1 MSDDTYIDAGE
12 ALERHTGNP
21 AYQGWAYSPFSAC
34 LWSAQRLLTYV
45 YMSGN
50 DPTGPRNCPDSQTPR
65 TLDSCFVPAAGA
77 SSAAWLSVD
86 TRCETNLMDTAVRVV
101 PGGCP
106 ASRGI
111 SVAVDVVVRRRS
123 RVHHDAR

>member
-1 MSDDTYIDAGE
+1 MARQPTVVGAMQGVTR
-12 ALERHTGNP
+12 AATGNP

-101 PGGCP
+101 PDATDP
-106 ASRGI
+106 VSLLRGVMRHRAWLI
-111 SVAVDVVVRRRS
+111 G
-123 RVHHDAR
+123 